1 MWRYFGMQNVENQ
14 TENLVISSTEDIYI
28 YIYIIIIII
37 NLDFRW
43 NNVYW
48 LKISCLII
56 HMLTSILNSDFL
68 NSLFD
73 AVNLSLELYL
83 HLSVNKLS
91 IFHIKNLLL
100 FSLKFSPK
108 FWDQIK
114 LSVPNFFGEIY
125 GSIVSNNFW
134 LHMLSCF
141 WLSMSKQFLS
151 LLEISTCH
159 WIPYENSN
167 FALK

>member
-1 MWRYFGMQNVENQ
+1 MCVWN
-14 TENLVISSTEDIYI
+14 
-28 YIYIIIIII
+28 IIVFAKVD
-37 NLDFRW
+37 LDFKC
-43 NNVYW
+43 NNAYW

-56 HMLTSILNSDFL
+56 HMLQSIWNLDFL
-68 NSLFD
+68 NPLFD